1 MIIPL
6 IFVAIGLV
14 ALLLLVYLF
23 AGRIFLAGNLNELV
37 TQLRP
42 VDVNAF
48 RNLIDESEQ
57 QYLREHLPAQE
68 FRSIHRERML
78 SAVEYAWA
86 AARNA
91 GILVRFAEAAKQDP
105 DPEVVIAAAKLHESA
120 LRVRIYALGA
130 IPRMCLSM
138 IVPYLN
144 HSPQPLPE
152 QYELISRQMV
162 TLRCLRSPVR
172 GQ

>member
-6 IFVAIGLV
+6 IFVAIGLI
-14 ALLLLVYLF
+14 ALLLLIYLF
-23 AGRIFLAGNLNELV
+23 AARIFLAGNLNELV

-57 QYLREHLPAQE
+57 QYLRENLPAKE

-91 GILVRFAEAAKQDP
+91 GILVRFAEAAKEDP
-105 DPEVVIAAAKLHESA
+105 DPEVVTAAQSLQEKA
-120 LRVRIYALGA
+120 LRVRLYALQSV
-130 IPRMCLSM
+130 PRLCLSM
-138 IVPYLN
+138 MLPYLN
-144 HSPQPLPE
+144 HAPQSLAE
-152 QYELISRQMV
+152 QYEVITRQMV

>member
-48 RNLIDESEQ
+48 RNLIDKSEQ
-57 QYLREHLPAQE
+57 QYLREHLPAQ
-68 FRSIHRERML
+68 
-78 SAVEYAWA
+78 
-86 AARNA
+86 
-91 GILVRFAEAAKQDP
+91 
-105 DPEVVIAAAKLHESA
+105 
-120 LRVRIYALGA
+120 
-130 IPRMCLSM
+130 
-138 IVPYLN
+138 
-144 HSPQPLPE
+144 
-152 QYELISRQMV
+152 
-162 TLRCLRSPVR
+162 
-172 GQ
+172 

>member
-6 IFVAIGLV
+6 IFVAIGLI

-23 AGRIFLAGNLNELV
+23 VGRIFLHGTLNELV

-48 RNLIDESEQ
+48 RNLIDESER

-68 FRSIHRERML
+68 FRSIHRQRML

-105 DPEVVIAAAKLHESA
+105 DPEVVTAAANLQENA
-120 LRVRIYALGA
+120 LRVRLYALRA
-130 IPRMCLSM
+130 VPRLCLSM
-138 IVPYLN
+138 MVPYLN
-144 HSPQPLPE
+144 HAPQSLAE
-152 QYELISRQMV
+152 QYEVITRQMV

-172 GQ
+172 GL

>member
-23 AGRIFLAGNLNELV
+23 AGRILLAGNLNELV

-57 QYLREHLPAQE
+57 QYLREHLPAQ
-68 FRSIHRERML
+68 
-78 SAVEYAWA
+78 
-86 AARNA
+86 
-91 GILVRFAEAAKQDP
+91 
-105 DPEVVIAAAKLHESA
+105 
-120 LRVRIYALGA
+120 
-130 IPRMCLSM
+130 
-138 IVPYLN
+138 
-144 HSPQPLPE
+144 
-152 QYELISRQMV
+152 
-162 TLRCLRSPVR
+162 
-172 GQ
+172 